1 MPVYKDKNGW
11 SFRTYVDNKQYKR
24 SGFETKKEA
33 IQAEANFKT
42 LNTNKSK
49 IIQKKI
55 TFNMVYLHYI
65 SEMEKKWKI
74 TTLAGQQLIIK
85 KNIIDF
91 FKNCEINDI
100 DQVMIN
106 RWRESISKYSINYKN
121 KLLIQLKAIIRTS
134 NRIFFTTNNIVEGEP
149 PFKDDTMIQEKK
161 IYYTSEQFALFQ
173 KQVDNLGML
182 ALFTTLFYTGLRIGE
197 IRALKWT
204 DINFEDSYISVSKS
218 VTNKAIKAKN
228 DKTYLILT
236 PKSKSSVRKV
246 YFPADELQPI
256 LFKHFEKAKRR
267 IDFNMNWFVF
277 GDDHPYSETNIR
289 RQNIKYAK
297 RAKLPIIRIHD
308 YRHSYISMLYK
319 LNVDVAVTKEQAGHA
334 SIQTTM
340 NIYTHLS
347 ESDKMNAINEAF
359 KSIKKHRL

>member
-1 MPVYKDKNGW
+1 MH
-11 SFRTYVDNKQYKR
+11 
-24 SGFETKKEA
+24 
-33 IQAEANFKT
+33 
-42 LNTNKSK
+42 
-49 IIQKKI
+49 KKI
-55 TFNMVYLHYI
+55 TFDIVYLHYL

-74 TTLAGQQLIIK
+74 TTLAGQKLIIK

-91 FKNCEINDI
+91 FKNIEINKI
-100 DQVMIN
+100 DQVLVN
-106 RWRESISKYSINYKN
+106 RWRQSISKYSINYKN

-134 NRIFFTTNNIVEGEP
+134 NRVFFTTNNIVEGEP

-161 IYYTSEQFALFQ
+161 IYYTSEQFSSFQ
-173 KQVDNLGML
+173 EEVDNVGML

-204 DINFEDSYISVSKS
+204 DISFEDGYINVSKS

-228 DKTYLILT
+228 DKSYLILT
-236 PKSKSSVRKV
+236 PKSKSSIRKV
-246 YFPADELQPI
+246 YYPFDELQPI
-256 LFKHFEKAKRR
+256 LIKHFEKAQRR
-267 IDFNMNWFVF
+267 IGFNTNWFVF

-297 RAKLPIIRIHD
+297 RANLPAIRIHD

-340 NIYTHLS
+340 NIYTQLS
-347 ESDKMNAINEAF
+347 ENDKKNVIQKAF
-359 KSIKKHRL
+359 LKK